1 MSTQR
6 DKKRRQTLKALLAG
20 AVAFALYP
28 FTNIAGSYLGYS
40 KRKSGGKAQLKLDEL
55 NTPTRSKHIEIAEE
69 PVIVVHSADDR
80 VRAFTASCTHLGC
93 IVSYRP
99 EEPGFY
105 CKCHKGKFDGN
116 GVNVPG
122 SKPKSPLTE
131 LPVLVEGELITIT
144 LKPQA

>member
-1 MSTQR
+1 MNLM
-6 DKKRRQTLKALLAG
+6 KRRERRRTLKALLAG

-28 FTNIAGSYLGYS
+28 FSKIAGSYLGYS
-40 KRKSGGKAQLKLDEL
+40 KRKSGGKTTLKLEEL
-55 NTPTRSKHIEIAEE
+55 NNSTRSKHVEIAEE
-69 PVIVVHSADDR
+69 PVIVVRANDNKI
-80 VRAFTASCTHLGC
+80 RAFTASCTHLGC

-131 LPVLVEGELITIT
+131 LPVLVDGDIVTIT

>member
-1 MSTQR
+1 MSNAR
-6 DKKRRQTLKALLAG
+6 EMKRRQTLKGLLAG

-28 FTNIAGSYLGYS
+28 FSNIVGSYLGYS
-40 KRKSGGKAQLKLDEL
+40 KRKSGGKAHLNLDEL
-55 NTPTRSKHIEIAEE
+55 NNATRSKHIEIAEE
-69 PVIVVHSADDR
+69 PVIVVHSTDDK